1 MTPAAL
7 AVGSLI
13 GGLLYGRRTWP
24 GTPTRQLRTL
34 GCGFAV
40 GSLPT
45 LADPAPALA
54 ITVAVLPGLFL
65 APLPV
70 TAFHTLDFLGP
81 RLLSLRR
88 RPGSS
93 PLWAWDRPVGSHS
106 RGSCQRPL
114 LPRQPQVLPP
124 AGPQPGPSCCRHF
137 TPAADRPPVA
147 ATQPSRRPDHERSKS
162 ASRTRV
168 GADYGEHGS
177 RVHPNVR

>member
-54 ITVAVLPGLFL
+54 ITAAVLPGLFL

-81 RLLSLRR
+81 RLLSAWLIASLGLGQAGGIALAGLV
-88 RPGSS
+88 PAATAPAAAAGVAAGGAAAGS
-93 PLWAWDRPVGSHS
+93 V
-106 RGSCQRPL
+106 
-114 LPRQPQVLPP
+114 VLPP
-124 AGPQPGPSCCRHF
+124 LHPCCRPPSGGGYSAEPP
-137 TPAADRPPVA
+137 TRP
-147 ATQPSRRPDHERSKS
+147 
-162 ASRTRV
+162 
-168 GADYGEHGS
+168 
-177 RVHPNVR
+177 